1 MSGHSKSQVKDQYF
15 ENVLRNFILGE
26 IIALYN
32 IKLASTPEF
41 SNTERD

>member
-1 MSGHSKSQVKDQYF
+1 MFGHNKSRVKDQYF
-15 ENVLRNFILGE
+15 EDLLRNFILGE

-41 SNTERD
+41 SNIERD

>member
-1 MSGHSKSQVKDQYF
+1 MSGHSKSRVKDPYF
-15 ENVLRNFILGE
+15 ENLLCNFILGE